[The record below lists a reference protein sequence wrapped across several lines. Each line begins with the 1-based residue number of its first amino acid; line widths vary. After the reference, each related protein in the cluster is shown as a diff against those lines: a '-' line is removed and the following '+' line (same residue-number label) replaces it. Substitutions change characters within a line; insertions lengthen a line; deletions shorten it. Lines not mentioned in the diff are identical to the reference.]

1 MLSGFLGSGKST
13 MLRQLL
19 QKEQEAGRNVAVL
32 MNELGKKSID
42 SSVVPA
48 NMPLKELLN
57 GCICCTIQ
65 GQLSQQ
71 LDHLLKDN
79 ELDAIYVEATG
90 AAHPV
95 DVIEACT
102 HPFIADKLKIK
113 AVITLV
119 DAKQWNDKKGSLKV
133 KKLMKEQV
141 KYADIVVLNKID
153 KVSSSEQKAVHQ
165 SLKEINPK
173 ASTLPAAY
181 ANIPLSVLFSSKTN
195 YYSLPPAE
203 RKAHAV
209 EDLHLHS
216 LTLPL
221 PQPVSRLKFS
231 QWIKKMEG
239 NVFRMKGFVIFTSG
253 PEMFLFNYS
262 HGGLTFEKHQQ
273 DKNIDPLL
281 VIIGEGLDENKM
293 KEGLHKL

>member
-13 MLRQLL
+13 LLRQLL
-19 QKEQEAGRNVAVL
+19 QKEQEIGRNVAVL
-32 MNELGKKSID
+32 MNELGEKSID
-42 SSVVPA
+42 SAVIPA
-48 NMPLKELLN
+48 NTPLKELLN

-71 LDHLLKDN
+71 LDHLLKEN
-79 ELDAIYVEATG
+79 ELDAIYVEVTG

-102 HPFIADKLKIK
+102 HPFIADKLNIK

-119 DAKQWNDKKGSLKV
+119 DAKQWNDKKGSIKV

-153 KVSSSEQKAVHQ
+153 KVSTSEQKAVNQ
-165 SLKEINPK
+165 TLKEINPK
-173 ASTLPAAY
+173 ASIFHCAY
-181 ANIPLSVLFSSKTN
+181 ANISLSELFSKTN
-195 YYSLPPAE
+195 HSSLPSAE

-231 QWIKKMEG
+231 QWIKKIEG

-262 HGGLTFEKHQQ
+262 HGGLTFEKYQQ
-273 DKNIDPLL
+273 DRDIDPLL
-281 VIIGEGLDENKM
+281 VIIGEDLDENKI
-293 KEGLHKL
+293 KGGLQKL